1 MLASLLAWA
10 HPALLP
16 AFTAYGTPVT
26 WLEGV
31 AFVLSLW
38 MVGCNMR
45 VHWLGWPLAIV
56 SSALYALLFLDSR
69 LYGEASLQV
78 FFAVVAGWGW
88 WQWLRGR
95 DAQGH
100 ALVVQR
106 LSAALRV
113 RVTVATLVAWP
124 LLGLML
130 RHYTDSDVPWLDGLS
145 TAGSIA
151 GQFLLGRKFLENWAV
166 WLAVNVFSV
175 VLFTV
180 KGLWLTVILYAIFAV
195 LSVAGW
201 RAWRAL
207 EGRRDAASAEAAAGA
222 ARAAAGLPAA

>member
-1 MLASLLAWA
+1 MLASLIAWLQ
-10 HPALLP
+10 PALIP
-16 AFTAYGTPVT
+16 AFAAFGTPVT
-26 WLEGV
+26 WLEVV

-45 VHWLGWPLAIV
+45 VHWFAWPLAIV
-56 SSALYALLFLDSR
+56 ASALYALLFVASR

-78 FFAVVAGWGW
+78 FFAVVGAWGW
-88 WQWLRGR
+88 WQWVRGH

-100 ALVVQR
+100 ALVVHRMSRR
-106 LSAALRV
+106 LATGTAL
-113 RVTVATLVAWP
+113 ATLAAWP
-124 LLGLML
+124 LLGLLL
-130 RHYTDSDVPWLDGLS
+130 RRYTDSDVPWLDGLS

-175 VLFTV
+175 VLFAV

-201 RAWRAL
+201 RAWRAI
-207 EGRRDAASAEAAAGA
+207 EGRRDAASAGA
-222 ARAAAGLPAA
+222 ASASASTATA